1 MLSQAHPPSKITGCR
16 FVVSNVFVIPGK
28 SLVVEPSAIEPIAF
42 IVGSATG
49 PFLEWFSD
57 RPISVS

>member
-1 MLSQAHPPSKITGCR
+1 MRGGVIINKVAGRR
-16 FVVSNVFVIPGK
+16 FVVLNVLVIPWK